1 MGGIF
6 SSWFSS
12 IDESKKI
19 ENEGQINNSVVV
31 EESVEIYNF
40 EIILMLL
47 IIVILKIIEFLFFI
61 YRTHDKRMKKSI
73 KEMLTCEPIQMFE
86 RNKIID

>member
-12 IDESKKI
+12 NDESKKV
-19 ENEGQINNSVVV
+19 ENDGEVNNNIVIS
-31 EESVEIYNF
+31 ESVEIYNF

-47 IIVILKIIEFLFFI
+47 IIVTLKIIEFLFFV
-61 YRTHDKRMKKSI
+61 YKTHDRRMKRKYQKNVNLQTHS
-73 KEMLTCEPIQMFE
+73 
-86 RNKIID
+86 NV